1 MISHYSFIQ
10 VPHLGSMRQNKQV
23 TTTKKTTQK
32 KNNNDQ
38 ELLSCV
44 EPIMMH
50 HFSIDSG
57 TCID

>member
-10 VPHLGSMRQNKQV
+10 VPHLGSMKQNKQV
-23 TTTKKTTQK
+23 TTKKTTQK

-50 HFSIDSG
+50 HFSIASG